1 MRLVARKMKKPRD
14 RFKRRRQV
22 KRQVVAAVAR
32 SARSDPRV
40 FADFNLGGR
49 QMRGLLDS
57 GATVSL
63 LGRGCREL
71 AEELNLPVKPYVST
85 VRTASGED
93 RSIIGRL
100 VVPVEYKGEIKD
112 VVLYLCPYLEQ
123 SAYLGV
129 DFWRIFGIAPEVV
142 GSEVP
147 VVAAIDEI
155 QGMAEQIAHYVEDDW
170 VKSEPEAWELDE
182 SQKSILEEVKAKFLA
197 FEKVGLGKTHAE
209 KHRIELVAGAQ
220 PVKDRHY
227 PLSPAMQQVVW
238 DEVDKMLAIG
248 VIEESN
254 SPWSN
259 RTTVVRRPDKNRFCL
274 DARKLNALTVKDAYP
289 LPSIEGVEVADLQ
302 GSEFDPSEALGFQT
316 NEFQSEEYQE
326 LVREVTENK
335 ESLPDLKV
343 EGGAIFKRI
352 MVNRLEEELDGSTW
366 KLWVPASLTH
376 ELVRRAHEEHTAA
389 HGGVA
394 KTLHAL
400 RRQYFWPKM
409 AVQVAEF
416 VRDCELCKET
426 KATNYRMQV
435 AIGAEV
441 VTERPFQKLY
451 IDFLGKYPRSKRGH
465 AWIFIVVDHFTKF
478 TFLKAMR
485 DATASC
491 VVSFLV
497 QEVFLKF
504 GVPEVIHSDNGRQF
518 TGKVF
523 EEMTQAYGIHHLRTA
538 VYSPQSNAA
547 ERVNRS
553 VLAAIRAYLESD
565 HREWDV
571 YLPEIEVALRNS
583 VHTATGVTPFFAL
596 FGQHLMLNGA
606 QYALG
611 RKLKSLCEHEFAS
624 LGRADRQRLIQEKI
638 QKQLH
643 AAYERSSL
651 RYNERARELH
661 LTPGQEV
668 FRRNFSLSN
677 FSKAYNAKFARKFLK
692 ARVVRSVGSNMY
704 ELEDEQGRPIG
715 VFHSKDIRQ

>member
-1 MRLVARKMKKPRD
+1 
-14 RFKRRRQV
+14 
-22 KRQVVAAVAR
+22 
-32 SARSDPRV
+32 
-40 FADFNLGGR
+40 
-49 QMRGLLDS
+49 MRGLLDS
-57 GATVSL
+57 GASVSL

-71 AEELNLPVKPYVST
+71 AVELDLPVKPYVST

-100 VVPVEYKGEIKD
+100 VVPVEYKGEIRD
-112 VVLYLCPYLEQ
+112 VVMYLCSYLEQ
-123 SAYLGV
+123 TAYLGI
-129 DFWRIFGIAPEVV
+129 DFWRIFGIAPDVV
-142 GSEVP
+142 GPQVP
-147 VVAAIDEI
+147 VVAAIDAR
-155 QGMAEQIAHYVEDDW
+155 QGMAEQIAHYVEDDG
-170 VKSEPEAWELDE
+170 VKSEAEAWELDE
-182 SQKSILEEVKAKFLA
+182 SQKLVLEEVKAKFLA

-254 SPWSN
+254 SPWS
-259 RTTVVRRPDKNRFCL
+259 
-274 DARKLNALTVKDAYP
+274 A
-289 LPSIEGVEVADLQ
+289 EVADLQ
-302 GSEFDPSEALGFQT
+302 GAEFDPSEVLGFQT

-326 LVREVTENK
+326 LVREVMENK

-416 VRDCELCKET
+416 VRDCGLCKET

-435 AIGAEV
+435 GIGAEV

-553 VLAAIRAYLESD
+553 VLAAIRAYLDTD
-565 HREWDV
+565 HREWDL